1 MATLLNDDEKRWCVY
16 GIALNHIF
24 IPAVQP
30 YLKKT
35 ISKEYHDLKESHNI
49 HVQKIHNFPSPYDP
63 HYKNINN
70 NEKKDKENFDYKITS
85 HVDFGKLFLQNYM
98 AKFNSYDCCDASA
111 VLNLLERFP
120 ISENLVQNA
129 AKIVRENRNSWA
141 HCKFN
146 EWNETD
152 FHQKIENMKQL
163 VKQLSLG
170 TEEKGVMND
179 LNYWKD
185 QALTLWTN
193 NRASREELKEHINS
207 LSKEI
212 EESKFE
218 DEACKKLL
226 RETLNKFSHFMKE
239 ILQIKRRVDEV
250 EGKQKVTSE
259 RVDEVANEQSK
270 TSERVDEVANEQSKT
285 NERVDEVANEQSKTS
300 ERVDEVANEQSK
312 TSERVDE
319 VANEQSKTSERVDEV
334 ANEQSKTSER
344 VDKVANEQS
353 KTSERVD
360 EVANEQSK
368 TSERVDEV
376 ANEQSKTSERVDEVA
391 NEQSKTSERVDEV
404 ANEQSKT
411 NKKVEKLEQ
420 IIQSMIENR
429 QQITNTQTSIAIN
442 QPHPSTKHE
451 LQLQEWKY
459 LGESTKH
466 RNLLLKLCDH
476 KDEIK
481 LLGDVR
487 VIFSREFC
495 IGEGSNDTRVYLG
508 LKKDGYGKA
517 VKRILREN
525 WIMYAHQEKKILNEF
540 NVKNSKYVVK
550 YSSFEEDTGT
560 DYVYLILDLYEESLE
575 SFVNSSTL
583 NDLQK
588 VLPKILRQILQ
599 GLADLHSAP
608 HPILHRD
615 LKPSNILRDSHS
627 DFMIADFGISRIL
640 EDDAKTFR
648 NLANLG
654 PEYWIAPESYNEGED
669 SVDKARYKKES
680 DVYNAGMVAYYVA
693 TKGRHPF
700 GNKVFR
706 LSNMLAGNPV
716 GLMEIKDET
725 LKDLLSWMLSLKPE
739 DRPSA
744 NEALKH
750 PFLMSD
756 DEKFDLLCKVGNQQ
770 PIKRNDPNSIAV
782 QQLNSEFS
790 DWKSQMDD
798 DVYDYFRTNVR
809 NEKILDYGSSW
820 TECLRLIRYI
830 GKHWNDRTQPR
841 PQPELFYKIGDPK
854 NYFLK
859 TFPNLPVRVH
869 AAVRSDNELKNN
881 QELKNIFNF
890 NLSKM

>member
-1 MATLLNDDEKRWCVY
+1 MMEIFFGFIAVMFAFLWLCKTIMKKFNEEEKIKTLNDDKKRWCVY

-250 EGKQKVTSE
+250 EGKQKV
-259 RVDEVANEQSK
+259 
-270 TSERVDEVANEQSKT
+270 
-285 NERVDEVANEQSKTS
+285 
-300 ERVDEVANEQSK
+300 
-312 TSERVDE
+312 
-319 VANEQSKTSERVDEV
+319 
-334 ANEQSKTSER
+334 
-344 VDKVANEQS
+344 
-353 KTSERVD
+353 TSERVD